1 MNQRHG
7 NSVEYAMHSNPT
19 YRQLILDVFHR
30 HDPLQV
36 ECPTVYD
43 GVVNDLLRYMSH
55 RDTEQEL
62 QQYVRGV
69 LYMHGKKSVRLP
81 DVTKHACFYGHSN
94 APTTPSTSNCSL
106 IGCGS
111 NVSFTI
117 TV

>member
-30 HDPLQV
+30 HDPLQA
-36 ECPTVYD
+36 ECPTVYN

-62 QQYVRGV
+62 QQYVHGV

-81 DVTKHACFYGHSN
+81 DGLVAELLTLKAR
-94 APTTPSTSNCSL
+94 
-106 IGCGS
+106 
-111 NVSFTI
+111 
-117 TV
+117 